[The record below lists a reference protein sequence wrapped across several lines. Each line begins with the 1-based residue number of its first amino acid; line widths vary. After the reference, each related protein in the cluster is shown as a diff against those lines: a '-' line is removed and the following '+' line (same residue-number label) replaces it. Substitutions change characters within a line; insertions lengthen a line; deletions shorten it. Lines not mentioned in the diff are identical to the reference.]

1 MSPDPA
7 ALSNMRDIALPPPV
21 AWWPPQP
28 GWWLVLAGVLV
39 LLGFGMAWVIRRYRA
54 NAYRRAAL
62 RALSQT
68 APEALG
74 ALLKRTALAAAPRTA
89 VAGLTGDQWAEF
101 LDHTGGFPRVAHAT
115 LNQAALNPAR
125 QIDAASLQQARAATR
140 HWIRGH
146 RIPECRIPKCQI
158 PKCQIPK

>member
-1 MSPDPA
+1 MGSDPA
-7 ALSNMRDIALPPPV
+7 SLSNLRDIVLPPPV

-39 LLGFGMAWVIRRYRA
+39 LAGFGLASIIQRYRA

-62 RALSQT
+62 RALPQT

-89 VAGLTGDQWAEF
+89 VAGLTGEQCLEF
-101 LDHTGGFPRVAHAT
+101 LDRTGGFPRAAYAT
-115 LNQAALNPAR
+115 LVQAALNPAL
-125 QIDAASLQQARAATR
+125 QIDAGSAEEARAAAR
-140 HWIRGH
+140 HWIRRH
-146 RIPECRIPKCQI
+146 RMHA
-158 PKCQIPK
+158 